1 MPVQGSANWAIY
13 GYFNPF
19 PIEFALYL
27 MKKAALATW
36 DIVLSRKTNPTLDR
50 SLLLYSPL
58 SMISRLHHYW
68 SYVYKQDHLPRM
80 LAYTSSTQVRFILRN
95 KEEQK
100 GLVSACDSKNF
111 FGRMIL
117 KNLDWNNLCR
127 FDSHGGENVNKV
139 NADIFCPKYYF
150 LAWHFLFVFLC
161 CCCFFY
167 LT

>member
-1 MPVQGSANWAIY
+1 MTNCCKRPILIATEESWF
-13 GYFNPF
+13 GY
-19 PIEFALYL
+19 
-27 MKKAALATW
+27 MKYCT
-36 DIVLSRKTNPTLDR
+36 LSRKSYPTLDR
-50 SLLLYSPL
+50 SLLLYSPF
-58 SMISRLHHYW
+58 SVISPLHHYW
-68 SYVYKQDHLPRM
+68 SYVYKQDHLLRM

-150 LAWHFLFVFLC
+150 LAWHFLFGFSL
-161 CCCFFY
+161 
-167 LT
+167 LLLL